1 MVSSSATVGGK
12 QKAIDTP
19 EFVDIGA
26 RETGLPLKETRTVP
40 TSTHFPDGTS
50 RTFDS
55 INESELAV
63 LERTSVDPALFVVP
77 SGYKKVDPSQR
88 KLAA

>member
-1 MVSSSATVGGK
+1 M
-12 QKAIDTP
+12 AIDRP

-40 TSTHFPDGTS
+40 MSTRFPDGTS
-50 RTFDS
+50 RTYDS
-55 INESELAV
+55 INESEVTV

-77 SGYKKVDPSQR
+77 SGYKQVEPS
-88 KLAA
+88 L